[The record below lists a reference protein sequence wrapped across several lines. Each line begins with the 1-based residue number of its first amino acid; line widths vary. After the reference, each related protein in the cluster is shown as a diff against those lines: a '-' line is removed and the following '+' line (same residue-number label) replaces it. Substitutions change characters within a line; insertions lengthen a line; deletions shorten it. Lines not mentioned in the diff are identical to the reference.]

1 MNASGEPRQ
10 GSGGEG
16 MGTAPARP
24 AGVGRPCRPGGA
36 ALARPARSLV
46 RILYTSN
53 PFYVLSADLVFVG
66 LRMSFGSGGP
76 AAESWALAGSLAAYT
91 LLLAATACV
100 LIRLG
105 RLWDDLRTLL

>member
-1 MNASGEPRQ
+1 MNASDEPRL
-10 GSGGEG
+10 GRDDGG
-16 MGTAPARP
+16 MTTASASL
-24 AGVGRPCRPGGA
+24 ANGPG
-36 ALARPARSLV
+36 LLRPARGLIRV
-46 RILYTSN
+46 LYTSN

-76 AAESWALAGSLAAYT
+76 AAESWALTGSFAAYT

-105 RLWDDLRTLL
+105 RLW